1 MVFERSIPSSSP
13 REVLVQ
19 YLRRAL
25 IELLRQE
32 ENGVNNDYVSFCLEQ
47 VIDLLLRAEI
57 VYEQSPQLVSILRR
71 ALAITEVSQ
80 HEVQANTAA
89 VFHTGLPGRPRFEIQ
104 ADSLKFLLEFGFK
117 ATEIASMLSVSL
129 RTIQRRM
136 AAFNLREEVPGYTP
150 LSDEELERIC
160 RAITLE
166 FPNCG
171 VRRMRGFLLARN
183 IRVSWERTRET
194 MRRIDPEGVLLRS
207 LQLNIV
213 HRRVYSV
220 GGALALWHIDGNHKL
235 IR

>member
-1 MVFERSIPSSSP
+1 M
-13 REVLVQ
+13 
-19 YLRRAL
+19 
-25 IELLRQE
+25 
-32 ENGVNNDYVSFCLEQ
+32 
-47 VIDLLLRAEI
+47 
-57 VYEQSPQLVSILRR
+57 
-71 ALAITEVSQ
+71 T
-80 HEVQANTAA
+80 
-89 VFHTGLPGRPRFEIQ
+89 
-104 ADSLKFLLEFGFK
+104 
-117 ATEIASMLSVSL
+117 
-129 RTIQRRM
+129 
-136 AAFNLREEVPGYTP
+136 AFNLREEVPCYTP

-171 VRRMRGFLLARN
+171 VKRMRGFLMERN
-183 IRVSWERTRET
+183 IWVSWEQTRET